1 MAMAYFEMGNYD
13 KAIESAK
20 QGLADDDEIS
30 CRVMFY
36 AILSRIYE
44 KMGDYRQVVNYKDSL
59 IAANDSL
66 FRRVEHNLYVNSDIQ
81 L

>member
-1 MAMAYFEMGNYD
+1 MAKPEVMNNKNILIEIRRKMAMAYFEMGNYD

-44 KMGDYRQVVNYKDSL
+44 KMNVRKLPINKFDV
-59 IAANDSL
+59 
-66 FRRVEHNLYVNSDIQ
+66 
-81 L
+81 